1 MTVKVP
7 VKTIVLSLIV
17 VAAGVGL
24 VIKKRSQLAAEPA
37 PTVTPVVIS
46 RLETKPASVML
57 TQSSVAD
64 VLAVR
69 DTVLSSRLTG
79 YIAALPFFEG
89 DRFKRGALLAK
100 LDMSASGSSSSQGDS
115 LSADLVASES
125 ALVAMQEKL
134 QRSRKLHELGG
145 VSTEQLQADE
155 AATAAARARLAV
167 SRENL
172 HNATLVAPFDG
183 MVSQR
188 LAQPGDLATPG
199 KPLLKI
205 MDIQAGLRLV
215 VNMPEQVTPVALIA
229 QGKTLPL
236 TPWPEASAQGAHR
249 YEARTAAEGFTPGSR
264 TAVKVVL
271 FSGQGLLIPRGCT
284 LSSNGRH
291 ATVLRI
297 EGDKLVPLDLELQ
310 ADGEEGGVTQ
320 DSRASGILACASPD
334 ILARLQA
341 GAPFTVGN

>member
-1 MTVKVP
+1 MSVKLP
-7 VKTIVLSLIV
+7 VKTIVLSLLIV
-17 VAAGVGL
+17 AVGAGL
-24 VIKKRSQLAAEPA
+24 VVRKKSQLKNEPV

-46 RLETKPASVML
+46 RLETKPAPVVL
-57 TQSSVAD
+57 TKSSVAD

-89 DRFKRGALLAK
+89 DRFKQGALLAK
-100 LDMSASGSSSSQGDS
+100 LDMSAASNISSQGDS
-115 LSADLVASES
+115 LTTDLAAAES
-125 ALVAMQEKL
+125 ALVAAQEKM
-134 QRSRKLHELGG
+134 QRSRKLHDIGG

-172 HNATLVAPFDG
+172 RNSTLVAPFDG

-205 MDIQAGLRLV
+205 TDIKAGLRLV
-215 VNMPEQVTPVALIA
+215 VSMPEEVTPTELIV
-229 QGKTLPL
+229 QGNKLAL
-236 TPWPEASAQGAHR
+236 TPWPEASPQGAHR
-249 YEARTAAEGFTPGSR
+249 YEARTSAEGLTPGSR

-271 FSGQGLLIPRGCT
+271 FSGTGILIPRNCV
-284 LSSNGRH
+284 LSNSSHR

-297 EGDKLVPLDLELQ
+297 DGQKLTSLDLDIQ
-310 ADGEEGGVTQ
+310 AEGEEGMVTQ
-320 DSRASGILACASPD
+320 DNRADGALACASPD

-341 GAPFTVGN
+341 GAPFSIGN